1 MANLHGKAALITG
14 GGSGIGR
21 AIAES
26 FAAAGAAVLLGDT
39 NLANATAVA
48 EAINET
54 GGRAL
59 DWPLDVRDPA
69 ACAGA
74 VRAALDW
81 FGQLD
86 ILVNSAGIGGG
97 GLFRETTLEDWQNVL
112 AVNLTGTFLCSQ
124 EAARVMVEAGRGRII
139 NIASVSGQLGGHRR
153 AAYGASK
160 GGVIMLTRTMA
171 TELATLGVTVNAIA
185 PGPIDT
191 PMTAAMHG
199 PERAAWLARLPMH
212 RYGTPAEVAAAAL
225 FLASDE
231 ASFVTGHVLNVDGGF
246 AAAGIF
252 TPPE

>member
-1 MANLHGKAALITG
+1 ML
-14 GGSGIGR
+14 
-21 AIAES
+21 
-26 FAAAGAAVLLGDT
+26 VGDV
-39 NLANATAVA
+39 NLAGATAVA
-48 EAINET
+48 EGINAA

-97 GLFRETTLEDWQNVL
+97 GTFLETSLEDWQRVL
-112 AVNLTGTFLCSQ
+112 AVNLTGTFLCAQ

-139 NIASVSGQLGGHRR
+139 NIASVSGQLGGERR

-160 GGVIMLTRTMA
+160 GGVITLTRTMS
-171 TELATLGVTVNAIA
+171 TELAARGVTVNAIA
-185 PGPIDT
+185 PGPVET
-191 PMTAAMHG
+191 PLTAAQSG
-199 PERAAWLARLPMH
+199 DRAAWIARLPMH

-252 TPPE
+252 APPE